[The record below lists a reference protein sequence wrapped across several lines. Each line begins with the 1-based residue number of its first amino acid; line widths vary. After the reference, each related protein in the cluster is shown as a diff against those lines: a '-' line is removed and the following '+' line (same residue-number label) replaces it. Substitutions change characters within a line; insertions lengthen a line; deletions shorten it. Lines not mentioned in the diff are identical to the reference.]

1 MDLGL
6 TGKTAVITGGSKG
19 IGRAVAE
26 LLASEGVNLHLVSR
40 TEAELTI
47 TADAIRQKSNV
58 GVTIHPLDL
67 SDSKNIDKL
76 VEAVGDVDILINNAG
91 AIPGGTLQE
100 IEEERW
106 REAWDLKVF
115 GYINMIRA
123 FYRVLKA
130 RGGGTIVNV
139 IGMAGVRPDFNYIAG
154 SAGNAS
160 LNSLT
165 RAMGGM
171 SMDDGIRVVACNPGP
186 VQTDRLLTL
195 LKGAFCNRDRLGRRV
210 RALHGLHAAGP
221 GGLSGRGSR
230 SGGVPGVRSGVV
242 PQRHGDRSGR
252 RSGDAIGGLLE
263 QDRPR
268 WSHVVF
274 PSRP

>member
-195 LKGAFCNRDRLGRRV
+195 LKARSVTETGSEDGYERYMASMPLGRAAYPEEV
-210 RALHGLHAAGP
+210 ADLVVFLASDRASF
-221 GGLSGRGSR
+221 LSGTVIDLDGGQATR
-230 SGGVPGVRSGVV
+230 S
-242 PQRHGDRSGR
+242 
-252 RSGDAIGGLLE
+252 AA
-263 QDRPR
+263 
-268 WSHVVF
+268 F
-274 PSRP
+274 